1 MANSTQ
7 KPRSRRSTPA
17 RKPSLPVTTPTN
29 GAIEQTKRSHR
40 PDLITM
46 GQKVEEAQRMGL
58 IKPGAGPYQAIMAL
72 LDFYAADWS
81 YWVGRYN
88 AMSED
93 EVEREDKDSAW
104 IRRQVYAASKR
115 LQQMSKEI
123 AALGIEEKKVNLEQ
137 AKVLVIVQALES
149 AMSVAGVDENTQLR
163 ILGHMARQLNLPT
176 PDLPAVTAGPDL
188 AQAAA

>member
-1 MANSTQ
+1 MA
-7 KPRSRRSTPA
+7 KRKTPA
-17 RKPSLPVTTPTN
+17 QIPSLPVTTPTN

-58 IKPGAGPYQAIMAL
+58 IQPGAGPYQAIMAL

-88 AMSED
+88 QMNED